1 MSVRAGVDALGQNG
15 LMTHGYQ
22 AAIIGGGPAG
32 LQAAL
37 TLGRMHVET
46 LVVDDG
52 RYRNAS
58 SARMGNVLGW
68 DGAEPAALRA
78 AAHSELAAYPL
89 VRMIRQRVDSVR
101 KEGAEMTLV
110 TSGSEWRAER
120 LLIAI
125 GVEDALLP
133 IPGLH
138 ELWGD
143 VVLPCPYCHGHEFA
157 SGPIAVI
164 SDGSHAAH
172 VGGLLRGLS
181 AAVPVMAPEEVAA
194 VTRSASGVKIV
205 CHDGGVVEAACVFIP
220 PNAIPRSSLAD
231 ELGVRSD
238 RDGIEVDALGRTSRV
253 GVWAAGDVARR
264 ANPLVPAAVI
274 TAMASG
280 LTAAADIAASVAI
293 ARGLLRS

>member
-1 MSVRAGVDALGQNG
+1 
-15 LMTHGYQ
+15 MTQMYQ

-46 LVVDDG
+46 LVFDDA

-68 DGAEPAALRA
+68 DGAEPAALRS
-78 AAHSELAAYPL
+78 AAHSELAAYSW
-89 VRMIRQRVDSVR
+89 VRIVQQCVDSVQE
-101 KEGAEMTLV
+101 KGSEMTLV
-110 TSGSEWRAER
+110 TSDAKWRAER
-120 LLIAI
+120 LLLAS

-133 IPGLH
+133 IPGVH

-157 SGPIAVI
+157 SSSIAVI
-164 SDGSHAAH
+164 SDGSHAEH

-181 AAVPVMAPEEVAA
+181 SVVPVMAPKDVAA
-194 VTRSASGVKIV
+194 VTRSVSGVRIV
-205 CHDGGVVEAACVFIP
+205 LHDGGVVEAACVFIP
-220 PNAIPRSSLAD
+220 PNAIPRSALAD
-231 ELGVRSD
+231 DLGVRWG
-238 RDGIEVDALGRTSRV
+238 RAGIEVDVLGRTSRV

-264 ANPLVPAAVI
+264 ADPRIPAAVV

-280 LTAAADIAASVAI
+280 LTAAADIAASVAL
-293 ARGLLRS
+293 ARDLKNA